1 MVWRSQA
8 FPLVNSG
15 FQRTRSLRGW
25 RRSTR
30 CSQASPEKN
39 AEALAAKEQCLK
51 ARAAQ
56 LAAAVVR
63 QEAALREQMPYL
75 MHLPFDV
82 ALRELHLES
91 NPEFVALVAK
101 HAALCEDPDRAGGAE
116 AKRLDRERCGIWRRE
131 LRRDVVEARR
141 RALCW
146 ETRTCMRST
155 RACRRS
161 RLPVLPLW
169 KWVWWRIPCFARCRT
184 SWTVCALTRP
194 KMRNRLRRRRGR
206 CEHGRWSLVPRSCR
220 QPKRSNAST
229 HFFRDAW
236 MTCL

>member
-1 MVWRSQA
+1 
-8 FPLVNSG
+8 
-15 FQRTRSLRGW
+15 
-25 RRSTR
+25 
-30 CSQASPEKN
+30 
-39 AEALAAKEQCLK
+39 
-51 ARAAQ
+51 
-56 LAAAVVR
+56 
-63 QEAALREQMPYL
+63 MPYL

-91 NPEFVALVAK
+91 NPEFVALLAK

-116 AKRLDRERCGIWRRE
+116 AKRLERAMRDWRRE
-131 LRRDVVEARR
+131 LRRTWWRPGAAR
-141 RALCW
+141 LW
-146 ETRTCMRST
+146 KPRTCMRST

-161 RLPVLPLW
+161 RRPVLPLW

-206 CEHGRWSLVPRSCR
+206 CVRGRWSLVPRSCR
-220 QPKRSNAST
+220 QPKRSNAIT